1 MRTKPAP
8 ALSPTHK
15 KKSAGK
21 HQLSGGF
28 LSDSVRIRFRA
39 ALFGGFARS
48 TPSGAVRTAL
58 FGGCVRL
65 ALFSCRF
72 HAVRTAL
79 ISRGFRRALS
89 EPNGAYI
96 LLQIFLLYRRAEDA
110 DKLFGSHSGF
120 PRFACGGKQS
130 HVQ

>member
-1 MRTKPAP
+1 MRTKPTP
-8 ALSPTHK
+8 ALFPAHK

-39 ALFGGFARS
+39 ALFGGCA
-48 TPSGAVRTAL
+48 
-58 FGGCVRL
+58 RL